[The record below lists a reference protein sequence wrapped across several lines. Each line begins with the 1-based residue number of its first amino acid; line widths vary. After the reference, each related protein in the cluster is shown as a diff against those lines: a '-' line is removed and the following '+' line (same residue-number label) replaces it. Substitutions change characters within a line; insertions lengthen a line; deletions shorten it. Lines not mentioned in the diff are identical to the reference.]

1 MKGFLKTLVQI
12 VVIGIGICVVLLLIV
27 YLTSL
32 KSSKLPLEQRL
43 DKVHEEYEMRYD
55 GAQPTFLR
63 PEGETKAEVYRN
75 CFERGYYRD
84 KPFGEFCTW
93 LAGLG
98 TPYSLRE
105 PQEIVEYR
113 DTPEYTSEVVC
124 LAALSIGRD
133 NAEEEGDRDKLNKL
147 TRFQDKIFLRHPWR
161 QFPSAHI
168 DARKFLLKQE
178 MTEGEKQ
185 LIVELKKCGWKG

>member
-1 MKGFLKTLVQI
+1 MKGFLKILVQI
-12 VVIGIGICVVLLLIV
+12 VVIVIGICVALLLIV
-27 YLTSL
+27 YLSSL

-63 PEGETKAEVYRN
+63 PGGETKAEVYRN

-98 TPYSLRE
+98 TPYHLRE

-113 DTPEYTSEVVC
+113 DTPEYKSEVVC

-133 NAEEEGDRDKLNKL
+133 NAEEKGDRDRLIQL
-147 TRFQDKIFLRHPWR
+147 TRFQDKIFLRHSTR

-168 DARKFLLKQE
+168 DANKFLLNQE
-178 MTEGEKQ
+178 ISEGEKQ
-185 LIVELKKCGWKG
+185 LGVELRKCGWRE